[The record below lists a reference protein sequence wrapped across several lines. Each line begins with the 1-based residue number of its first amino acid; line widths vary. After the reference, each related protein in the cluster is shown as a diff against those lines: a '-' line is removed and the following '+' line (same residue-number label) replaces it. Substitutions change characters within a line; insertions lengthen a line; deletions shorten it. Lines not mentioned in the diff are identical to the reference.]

1 MFFKK
6 TDQECMQKIF
16 TEFSTNAILKIGD
29 ETLLEDYKEA
39 KQPDLYT
46 FIRTTNSKAEIVVDS
61 IPYIIEPNSILA
73 LTTVQYFQFISGKNS
88 VVYQFNREFY
98 CIKDHDQEVSCAGLL
113 FFGNMHIPIIEL
125 EEKEQKKLN
134 SLNEVFIEE
143 LETKD
148 TIQAEMLR
156 MLMARF
162 IIIST
167 RLLKAKEG
175 FVERFKDTKIDL
187 LREFNMLVETHF
199 KTEHSVS
206 FYANQLFKS
215 PKTLSNTFAKLNKS
229 PLQIIHERVLLE
241 AKRLLIY
248 TDKTTKEIAYEVGF
262 EDASHLSRLF
272 KKYTQLSPSDFK
284 KQLKKL
290 FREKLTSH

>member
-1 MFFKK
+1 
-6 TDQECMQKIF
+6 MQKTF

-29 ETLLEDYKEA
+29 ESILEPYKEA

-46 FIRTTNSKAEIVVDS
+46 FIRTNTFKAEIVVDS
-61 IPYIIEPNSILA
+61 IPYTIKPHSVLA
-73 LTTVQYFQFISGKNS
+73 LTTVQYFEFISGKDL

-113 FFGNMHIPIIEL
+113 FFGNVHIPIMDINA
-125 EEKEQKKLN
+125 EEQRKFKILHEI
-134 SLNEVFIEE
+134 FMDE

-175 FVERFKDTKIDL
+175 VVETVKNTKVDL
-187 LREFNMLVETHF
+187 LREFNLLVEAHF
-199 KTEHSVS
+199 KKEHSVS
-206 FYANQLFKS
+206 FYAEKLFKS
-215 PKTLSNTFAKLNKS
+215 PKTLSNTFAKLKTS
-229 PLQIIHERVLLE
+229 PLQIIHERIILE
-241 AKRLLIY
+241 VKRLLIY
-248 TDKTTKEIAYEVGF
+248 TDKSAKEIAYDVGF

-272 KKYTQLSPSDFK
+272 KKHTQLSPSDFK
-284 KQLKKL
+284 KQLKKV
-290 FREKLTSH
+290 F

>member
-1 MFFKK
+1 
-6 TDQECMQKIF
+6 MQKTF

-29 ETLLEDYKEA
+29 EELLKPYKDS
-39 KQPDLYT
+39 KQPDLFT

-61 IPYIIEPNSILA
+61 IPYTIQPNSILT
-73 LTTVQYFQFISGKNS
+73 LTTVQYFQFLEGEDL

-113 FFGNMHIPIIEL
+113 FFGNVHIPIIEL
-125 EEKEQKKLN
+125 NEKENRKLN
-134 SLNEVFIEE
+134 TLHEVFLDEF
-143 LETKD
+143 ETKD

-162 IIIST
+162 IIIGT

-175 FVERFKDTKIDL
+175 FVETTKNTKIDL
-187 LREFNMLVETHF
+187 LREFNMLVESHF

-206 FYANQLFKS
+206 FYADKLFKS
-215 PKTLSNTFAKLNKS
+215 PKTLSNNFAKLNTS
-229 PLQIIHERVLLE
+229 PLQIIHERIVLE

-248 TDKTTKEIAYEVGF
+248 TEKTAKEIAYEVGF

-272 KKYTQLSPSDFK
+272 KKHTSLSPSDFK
-284 KQLKKL
+284 KQLKKA
-290 FREKLTSH
+290 S

>member
-1 MFFKK
+1 
-6 TDQECMQKIF
+6 MQNTF
-16 TEFSTNAILKIGD
+16 TEFSTNAILKIGN
-29 ETLLEDYKEA
+29 EELLEPYKTS

-46 FIRTTNSKAEIVVDS
+46 FIRTNDFKAEIVVDS
-61 IPYIIEPNSILA
+61 IPYTIEPNSILV
-73 LTTVQYFQFISGKNS
+73 LTIVQYFQFIEGKDL

-113 FFGNMHIPIIEL
+113 FFGNVHIPIMG
-125 EEKEQKKLN
+125 LN
-134 SLNEVFIEE
+134 ANESRKFKTLHEVFLDE

-167 RLLKAKEG
+167 RLLKSKEG
-175 FVERFKDTKIDL
+175 FVETTKNTKIDL
-187 LREFNMLVETHF
+187 LREFNMLVESHY
-199 KTEHSVS
+199 KKEHSVS
-206 FYANQLFKS
+206 FYADKLFKS
-215 PKTLSNTFAKLNKS
+215 PKTLSNTFAKLNTS
-229 PLQIIHERVLLE
+229 PLQIIHERIVLE

-248 TDKTTKEIAYEVGF
+248 TDKTAKEIAYEVGF

-272 KKYTQLSPSDFK
+272 KKHTTLSPSDFK
-284 KQLKKL
+284 KQLKKA
-290 FREKLTSH
+290 S